1 MSFPGSSLNYKSV
14 ILSSF
19 THRVDVY
26 KRQDQDPPAVGRQ
39 ELGGGAEGQ
48 PEDAGVDE
56 GQQLLGPESG
66 RAGDQAGKTAVHVDL
81 EVDV

>member
-1 MSFPGSSLNYKSV
+1 MGPDEA
-14 ILSSF
+14 
-19 THRVDVY
+19 VDLDLGELVEMGGA
-26 KRQDQDPPAVGRQ
+26 DQDPPAVGRQ